1 MTTKK
6 PTFKE
11 HPDHTCLKQH
21 GPNSK
26 AGVEAGCAKDPK
38 CPGYTVTVRGNKGK
52 RCKGELKFGDGSD
65 DDTTGMK
72 GIQAQPRKIV
82 FIKGT

>member
-11 HPDHTCLKQH
+11 HADHTCSKQH
-21 GPNSK
+21 GPNSA

-38 CPGYTVTVRGNKGK
+38 CPGYSVSGPYAR
-52 RCKGELKFGDGSD
+52 RCKQTLKFGDGSD
-65 DDTTGMK
+65 NAATGRQNMAENPGK
-72 GIQAQPRKIV
+72 KV